1 MRKNY
6 SLINAIFVF
15 FFATGAI
22 GCSAKVTDSVNQN
35 NPKTNSE
42 SKIANAPVNTVNQ
55 SEKSAT
61 NESKTEKT
69 NKTTDKSACL
79 NAKIEGK
86 KLIADQTFVFDYEPF
101 PKSCF
106 VTFANKADMLDD
118 KDVPRGSTFY
128 IFKDGKQVYD
138 FEDAFDGQPACW
150 VEGVGFED
158 LNGDGKTEVIIAG
171 SCLAA
176 KDSYPANAVYLNLND
191 DFRTFSSSN
200 QTLDEFKTVKQ
211 ISEFVKKNN
220 NKFFSDK
227 K

>member
-1 MRKNY
+1 MNK
-6 SLINAIFVF
+6 IFVILMALVG
-15 FFATGAI
+15 FASTFTA
-22 GCSAKVTDSVNQN
+22 CAATATNNLKPAEQPKNAEVKVENSAPQTKSNDVAKTDSKEAATA
-35 NPKTNSE
+35 KTPTAS
-42 SKIANAPVNTVNQ
+42 
-55 SEKSAT
+55 
-61 NESKTEKT
+61 
-69 NKTTDKSACL
+69 DKSACL

-86 KLIADQTFVFDYEPF
+86 KLITDQTFAFDYEPF

-106 VTFANKADMLDD
+106 VTFANKADMVDD

-158 LNGDGKTEVIIAG
+158 LNSDGKTEVIIAG

-176 KDSYPANAVYLNLND
+176 KDSYPVNAVYLNIND

-200 QTLDEFKTVKQ
+200 ETLDNFKTVKQ
-211 ISEFVKKNN
+211 ISDFVKKNN

-227 K
+227 